1 VDLILLF
8 KALLMGVV
16 EGLTEFLPV
25 SSTGHLIIAGKLLD
39 FLDKEKGDV
48 FEIVIQS
55 GAMLAVCWIYRER
68 FSQVAL
74 TLHQKE
80 SRQFV
85 GNLLI
90 ALLPAIVLGLL
101 LGSYIKEYLFHP
113 VPVACAL
120 VVGGILILW
129 AEKREHLITIHSVE
143 EMSWR
148 DALKI
153 GLAQCL
159 ALFPGTSRSGATILG
174 GLLFGCSRK
183 TAAEFSFFL
192 AVPTLLAATA
202 YDLYNHYHLLSA
214 QDVDLFIAGTF
225 AAFISSM
232 IAIRGL
238 LYYIQRHDFTVFA
251 WYRIVFGA
259 FILITAQFGWIGW
272 DG

>member
-1 VDLILLF
+1 MDLILLF
-8 KALLMGVV
+8 KALLMGLV

-25 SSTGHLIIAGKLLD
+25 SSTGHLIIAGELLD
-39 FLDKEKGDV
+39 FLDQERGNL

-55 GAMLAVCWIYRER
+55 GAVLAVCWIYFER

-74 TLHQKE
+74 TLHKKE
-80 SRQFV
+80 SQYFV
-85 GNLLI
+85 GNLLV
-90 ALLPAIVLGLL
+90 ALLPAVILGLL
-101 LGSYIKEYLFHP
+101 FGHYIKQYLFHP

-129 AEKREHLITIHSVE
+129 AEKREHAVTIHGVE
-143 EMSWR
+143 DMNWR

-192 AVPTLLAATA
+192 AVPTLLAATT
-202 YDLYNHYHLLSA
+202 YDLYGHYHLLSA
-214 QDVDLFIAGTF
+214 QDVDLFIAGTL

-251 WYRIVFGA
+251 WYRIMFGA
-259 FILITAQFGWIGW
+259 FILVTAQFGWISWG
-272 DG
+272 G

>member
-25 SSTGHLIIAGKLLD
+25 SSTGHLIIAGELLD
-39 FLDKEKGDV
+39 FMDKEKGDV

-55 GAMLAVCWIYRER
+55 GAMLAVCWIYFER
-68 FSQVAL
+68 FSRIAL
-74 TLHQKE
+74 TLHTRE
-80 SRQFV
+80 SQRFV
-85 GNLLI
+85 GNLLV
-90 ALLPAIVLGLL
+90 ALVPAVVLGLL
-101 LGSYIKEYLFHP
+101 LGAYIKEYLFHP

-120 VVGGILILW
+120 VVGGFLILW
-129 AEKREHLITIHSVE
+129 AEKRDHQITIHSVE
-143 EMSWR
+143 AMTWK

-153 GLAQCL
+153 GFAQCL
-159 ALFPGTSRSGATILG
+159 ALFPGTSRSGATIIG

-192 AVPTLLAATA
+192 AVPTLLGATA
-202 YDLYNHYHLLSA
+202 YDLYHHHHLLSA
-214 QDVDLFIAGTF
+214 EDVDLFIAGTL
-225 AAFISSM
+225 AAFISAM
-232 IAIRGL
+232 VAIRGL

-259 FILITAQFGWIGW
+259 FILITAQFGWISWG
-272 DG
+272 G

>member
-1 VDLILLF
+1 MDFILLF
-8 KALLMGVV
+8 KALLMGLV

-25 SSTGHLIIAGKLLD
+25 SSTGHLIITGELLG
-39 FLDKEKGDV
+39 FLDKERRNV
-48 FEIVIQS
+48 FEIAIQS
-55 GAMLAVCWIYRER
+55 GAILAVCWIY
-68 FSQVAL
+68 FAHFWNIAC
-74 TLHQKE
+74 TLHRRE
-80 SRQFV
+80 SQRFV
-85 GNLLI
+85 GHLLV
-90 ALLPAIVLGLL
+90 ALLPAVILGLL
-101 LGSYIKEYLFHP
+101 CGTYIKQYLFHP

-120 VVGGILILW
+120 LTGGILILW
-129 AEKREHLITIHSVE
+129 AEKRQHAITIHTVE
-143 EMSWR
+143 DINWR

-202 YDLYNHYHLLSA
+202 YDLYRHQHLLSA
-214 QDVDLFIAGTF
+214 QDMDLFMAGSA
-225 AAFISSM
+225 AAFVSSM
-232 IAIRGL
+232 VAIRGL

-251 WYRIVFGA
+251 WYRIFFGA
-259 FILITAQFGWIGW
+259 FILITAQFGWLNW

>member
-1 VDLILLF
+1 MDMILLL
-8 KALLMGVV
+8 KALLMGLV

-25 SSTGHLIIAGKLLD
+25 SSTGHLIITGELLG
-39 FLDKEKGDV
+39 FLDKERRTV
-48 FEIVIQS
+48 FEIAIQG
-55 GAMLAVCWIYRER
+55 GAILAVCWIYFSR

-74 TLHQKE
+74 TLHRQE
-80 SRQFV
+80 SRRFV
-85 GNLLI
+85 GHLLV
-90 ALLPAIVLGLL
+90 ALLPAVILGLL
-101 LGSYIKEYLFHP
+101 CGNYIKQYLFHP

-120 VVGGILILW
+120 FAGGILILW
-129 AEKREHLITIHSVE
+129 AEKRQHSITIHTVE
-143 EMSWR
+143 EMQWP

-159 ALFPGTSRSGATILG
+159 ALVPGTSRSGATILG

-183 TAAEFSFFL
+183 AAAEFSFFL
-192 AVPTLLAATA
+192 AVPTLLAATV
-202 YDLYNHYHLLSA
+202 YDLYRHYHLLSV
-214 QDVDLFIAGTF
+214 QDIDLFIAGSV
-225 AAFISSM
+225 AAFVSSM

-259 FILITAQFGWIGW
+259 FILVTAQFGWISW